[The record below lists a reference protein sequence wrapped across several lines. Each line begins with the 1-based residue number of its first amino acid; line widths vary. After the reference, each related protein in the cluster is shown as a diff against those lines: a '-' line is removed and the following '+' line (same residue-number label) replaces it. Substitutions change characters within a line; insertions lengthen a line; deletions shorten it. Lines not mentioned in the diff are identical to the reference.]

1 MKKSLYALAWT
12 SLLMLNEAN
21 AALPAQQTPN
31 TNLQW
36 TTNTADTAIQNIIS
50 NVITFLYI
58 IAVIYW
64 LWWGFNILTAGWDE
78 EKVKNWKKVIINAL
92 IWIVVIFLA
101 SSIVNF
107 VLNSI
112 LKGA

>member
-1 MKKSLYALAWT
+1 MKKSLYTLAWA
-12 SLLMLNEAN
+12 SLLTLSEAN
-21 AALPAQQTPN
+21 ASFVPFLNPN
-31 TNLQW
+31 TKIEW
-36 TTNTADTAIQNIIS
+36 TDNTADVAIQNIIS
-50 NVITFLYI
+50 NIIAFLYI

-64 LWWGFNILTAGWDE
+64 LWWGFNILTAAWDE

-101 SSIVNF
+101 SSIVGF